1 MPWIRIKMA
10 GQHQWP
16 HCLKWCRRQLG
27 IIEASINKSLY
38 LTDFFEAVKEV
49 VYCELACLNVMGDL
63 GDNESQA
70 LQLIREALALLES
83 TVLPLLQSSLFMMG
97 LLADQDTIYGEKN
110 LSSHSHKS
118 LP

>member
-1 MPWIRIKMA
+1 M
-10 GQHQWP
+10 
-16 HCLKWCRRQLG
+16 
-27 IIEASINKSLY
+27 
-38 LTDFFEAVKEV
+38 
-49 VYCELACLNVMGDL
+49 VYFELACLDVMGDF

-70 LQLIREALALLES
+70 VQLIREALALLES
-83 TVLPLLQSSLFMMG
+83 TVLPLSQSSLFMMG